1 MGQDKLLRKDII
13 MKSTLYRKSISILKY
28 LGLLVAT
35 ILLFLGLNFWSNQL
49 DDLHIQDVKIY
60 NTFFAMENGKPTFYL
75 YGKLKPT
82 FASYSGGAFTQYNN
96 SNGGNY
102 GWNTSKNN
110 VYIDGQQTHSPF
122 GSKEVVFRIKS
133 DSKEGLTLLN
143 QNLYL
148 TDHHHHKIKI
158 YNAKTKTQPYSI
170 NQKDTQKFI
179 KQNKLH

>member
-1 MGQDKLLRKDII
+1 

-96 SNGGNY
+96 SNGSAY
-102 GWNTSKNN
+102 GYNINKDN
-110 VYIDGQQTHSPF
+110 VQINGQQTHSPF

-133 DSKEGLTLLN
+133 DPKHGLTLIN
-143 QNLYL
+143 QNIYL
-148 TDHHHHKIKI
+148 TDQQHHKIKL
-158 YNAKTKTQPYSI
+158 YDAHTRTQSHSLE
-170 NQKDTQKFI
+170 QKDTQKGSGAKF
-179 KQNKLH
+179 KTNAH